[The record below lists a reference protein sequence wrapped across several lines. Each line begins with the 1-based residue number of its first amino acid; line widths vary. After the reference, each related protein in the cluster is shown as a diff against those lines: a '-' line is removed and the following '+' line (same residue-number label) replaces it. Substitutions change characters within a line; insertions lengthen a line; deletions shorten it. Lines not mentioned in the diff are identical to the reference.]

1 MSHSSSQ
8 HADLFFS
15 VKKLLSI
22 DDFLQQRG
30 FSPARIYGEKSV
42 YCCPIHKDKTP
53 SFYVYKKND
62 GDDFY
67 CFGCK
72 KGGSAVHLKSYI
84 DNEKFGKSLL
94 YFCDKLK
101 LKVNSK
107 INIEDILDDELFSF
121 KKEVFDLDK
130 KYELCVFRYSSSLN
144 MENISIHDFL
154 NTVSVLQKIYEER
167 DEIRMDKMLNGR
179 I

>member
-1 MSHSSSQ
+1 MIHSSSQ

-30 FSPARIYGEKSV
+30 FSPSRIYGEKSV

-94 YFCDKLK
+94 YF
-101 LKVNSK
+101 
-107 INIEDILDDELFSF
+107 
-121 KKEVFDLDK
+121 
-130 KYELCVFRYSSSLN
+130 
-144 MENISIHDFL
+144 
-154 NTVSVLQKIYEER
+154 
-167 DEIRMDKMLNGR
+167 
-179 I
+179 

>member
-1 MSHSSSQ
+1 MNKNSSQ
-8 HADLFFS
+8 HADVFFT

-22 DDFLQQRG
+22 DEFLQQRG
-30 FSPARIYGEKSV
+30 CSPSRRYGDKSV

-53 SFYVYKKND
+53 SFYVYKKSD

-72 KGGSAVHLKSYI
+72 KGGSAVHLKSYL

-101 LKVNSK
+101 IKTNSK

-121 KKEVFDLDK
+121 KKESFDIEK
-130 KYELCVFRYSSSLN
+130 KYELCLFRYSSSLN
-144 MENISIHDFL
+144 MGNMSISNFL
-154 NTVSVLQKIYEER
+154 NTVSALQKIYEER
-167 DEIRMDKMLNGR
+167 DEIRIGEMLNGR